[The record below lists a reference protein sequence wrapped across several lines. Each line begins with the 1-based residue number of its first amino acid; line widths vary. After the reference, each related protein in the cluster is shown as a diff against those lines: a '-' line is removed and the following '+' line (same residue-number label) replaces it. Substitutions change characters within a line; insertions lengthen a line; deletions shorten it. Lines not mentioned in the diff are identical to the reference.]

1 MKYIRNI
8 FKFLGAG
15 LLIEFCTML
24 CGYIAMIM
32 IIALVGYI
40 TAKTAI
46 IMCFIVVVIALLL
59 YFAVRKEYGF
69 SRAASWICIGL
80 SPLFY
85 HTLLLYLLYI
95 DMTRIEDAA
104 EESINVFSF
113 YLNEAHMGLVL
124 FSAIPL
130 LIFAALIGLYELL
143 NALIKDRNPKKE
155 ENQNDNS

>member
-24 CGYIAMIM
+24 CGYIAMIT

-59 YFAVRKEYGF
+59 YFAVRKEYFF
-69 SRAASWICIGL
+69 SSSDSWICIGV
-80 SPLFY
+80 SPLF
-85 HTLLLYLLYI
+85 
-95 DMTRIEDAA
+95 
-104 EESINVFSF
+104 
-113 YLNEAHMGLVL
+113 
-124 FSAIPL
+124 
-130 LIFAALIGLYELL
+130 
-143 NALIKDRNPKKE
+143 
-155 ENQNDNS
+155 